1 MTRPNSDEPL
11 VALLERQL
19 TQLHGPLMTG
29 EALRLALGYP
39 SKDAFRQ
46 AIARRTTPIP
56 VFGIEKRRGKFS
68 LTKDVAAWI
77 VAQRER
83 VTTRPDDPKS
93 GLS

>member
-1 MTRPNSDEPL
+1 MTEPNSDEPL
-11 VALLERQL
+11 GTLLERDL
-19 TQLHGPLMTG
+19 IHLHGPMMTG

-46 AIARRTTPIP
+46 AIARKTTPIP
-56 VFGIEKRRGKFS
+56 VFGIEKRRGKFA

-83 VTTRPDDPKS
+83 ASARPDEPEGGS
-93 GLS
+93 S